1 MRELKFRVW
10 CGKMEYDVTIG
21 RFGAFYVKAGKKD
34 DGLDP
39 QDTACLSQFNTKYDQ
54 NTPVMQY
61 TGLKDKNGI
70 EIYEGDIV
78 KADPTGLQ
86 KIFKGDFISYT
97 KGRIDFFNSA
107 WKICQKGI
115 RASDLGYYTCCDGGY
130 EEFSLEVIGNI
141 YENPELL
148 Q

>member
-10 CGKMEYDVTIG
+10 CGKMEYDVTVG
-21 RFGAFYVKAGKKD
+21 RFGAFYVKAGEKD

-61 TGLKDKNGI
+61 TGLKDINGK
-70 EIYEGDIV
+70 EIYEKDIV
-78 KADPTGLQ
+78 KTTGNDTPEYPNGC
-86 KIFKGDFISYT
+86 IEFFKS
-97 KGRIDFFNSA
+97 S
-107 WKICQKGI
+107 WKICQPYIGT
-115 RASDLGYYTCCDGGY
+115 AELGDYTCCDG
-130 EEFSLEVIGNI
+130 EHDETSLEIIGNVF
-141 YENPELL
+141 ENPELL